1 MLRTNQ
7 KFHHKFS
14 VFECMKIAQNYAQV
28 SLPLSHTIKFSII
41 YSVPLFRSLGFIKRN
56 LYSCSKPIKQT
67 AYLALVRP
75 LLEYSNSIW
84 DPNQKELIN
93 KVEMVQKRAARFVTN
108 TYDRSTSITAVI
120 KDLEWNTLQNR
131 RTANRLTILQKA
143 RQGLLALPVDQLLQ
157 PTRRQSRH
165 SHPDSYQLISC
176 NKNVYKY
183 SYFPKTLT
191 DWNNLSHSIV
201 QIQDPANFKAAVLEI
216 LKQD

>member
-1 MLRTNQ
+1 MTAHINNIT
-7 KFHHKFS
+7 S
-14 VFECMKIAQNYAQV
+14 SAY
-28 SLPLSHTIKFSII
+28 
-41 YSVPLFRSLGFIKRN
+41 RSLGFIKRN

-75 LLEYSNSIW
+75 RLEYSNSIW
-84 DPNQKELIN
+84 DPHQKELIN
-93 KVEMVQKRAARFVTN
+93 KIEMVQKRAARFVTN

-120 KDLEWNTLQNR
+120 KELEWDTLQNR
-131 RTANRLTILQKA
+131 RITNRLKILQKA

-183 SYFPKTLT
+183 SYFPKTVT